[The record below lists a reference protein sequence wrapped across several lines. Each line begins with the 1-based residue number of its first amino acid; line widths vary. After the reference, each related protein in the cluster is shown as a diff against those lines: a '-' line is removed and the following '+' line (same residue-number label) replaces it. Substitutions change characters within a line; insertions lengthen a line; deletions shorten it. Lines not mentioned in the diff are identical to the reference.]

1 MADDLECSY
10 LTSIFHMST
19 DAGTCI
25 IISYPHYAESLRCI
39 LREFAK
45 VHDSSSL
52 FATHELDGDIMILR
66 DLLIDLC
73 FYLSQLLG
81 SRLRIED
88 VVALGFILLHVGIP

>member
-25 IISYPHYAESLRCI
+25 IIPYPHYAESLRCI

-45 VHDSSSL
+45 VHDSSSQ
-52 FATHELDGDIMILR
+52 FAIHELDGDIMILG
-66 DLLIDLC
+66 DFFIDLC
-73 FYLSQLLG
+73 FNLCNLIC
-81 SRLRIED
+81 SRLCI
-88 VVALGFILLHVGIP
+88 